1 MDRGRHG
8 SRVEGQGLRGND
20 LDRLL
25 RPSLRG
31 IKPYQPIRPPGAEE
45 SDAIAGP
52 VIKLDG
58 NENVYGCSPRV
69 QEALRRLST
78 YHIYPDPD
86 QTRLRKAL
94 ESYTGLDS
102 SYILA
107 GAGSD
112 ELIDLL
118 LRLFLD
124 PGQKVIDCVPTFG
137 MYSFSTELMGGAV
150 TAIRRRADFHVDIS
164 AVIKAIDAPTKVVF
178 VASPNNPTGNV
189 TPREDILALLD
200 TGRLIVVDEAY
211 YEFCGKTVVDLVP
224 AYDNLVVLR
233 TFSKWA
239 GLAGLRVGYGLC
251 APEIV
256 ARLMAIKQPYN
267 INVAAEV
274 AALESL
280 EDREYLLGTAN
291 KLVAER
297 DRMFRLLKGIPY
309 LEPIPSEANFIL
321 SWVKG
326 HKAQDIQQKLRR
338 KGIFVRYFDTPILE
352 SAVRISAGKPEHTDA
367 VIAALREWA

>member
-1 MDRGRHG
+1 MGQERSKVEGTG
-8 SRVEGQGLRGND
+8 SREN

-31 IKPYQPIRPPGAEE
+31 LKPYQPIRPPGAQEG
-45 SDAIAGP
+45 DAIAGP

-69 QEALRRLST
+69 QEALRRLDT

-86 QTRLRKAL
+86 QAKLRKAL
-94 ESYTGLDS
+94 EGYTGLDA
-102 SYILA
+102 SYILG

-124 PGQKVIDCVPTFG
+124 AGEKVIDCVPTFG
-137 MYSFSTELMGGAV
+137 MYSFSAELMGGSV
-150 TAIRRRADFHVDIS
+150 TAIQRQPDFHVDIR
-164 AVIKAIDAPTKVVF
+164 AILRAIDAHTKIVF

-189 TPREDILALLD
+189 TPRGDILELLE

-211 YEFCGKTVVDLVP
+211 YEFCGKSVADLVP

-239 GLAGLRVGYGLC
+239 GLAGLRVGYGLF
-251 APEIV
+251 APKIV
-256 ARLMAIKQPYN
+256 SRLMAIKQPYN
-267 INVAAEV
+267 INAAAEV

-280 EDREYLLGTAN
+280 EDRKYLLGTAN

-297 DRMFRLLKGIPY
+297 DRMFHLLKTIPY
-309 LEPIPSEANFIL
+309 LDPIPSEANFIL

-326 HKAQDIQQKLRR
+326 RDAQGIQQNLRR
-338 KGIFVRYFDTPILE
+338 KGIFIRYFNTPLLK
-352 SAVRISAGKPEHTDA
+352 SAIRISAGKPEHTDA